1 MQFSKSGASGIRTLL
16 SVTAFFLLLQGQRG
30 PAIIGYGRV
39 NRKAHRNDAGELV
52 ASVKFESLVDPSI
65 EVLAGT
71 DKLLAIGGRQ
81 GVWRTPFSGV
91 RLQDKIAAKLEAL
104 VVTGM
109 VSDDTYDDLGIDPS
123 LLGSDGAPRFV
134 MKKSGV
140 KRDPAVRR
148 EVIRGQRTGASTRHA
163 RTTDDIVV
171 SWTFI
176 TFSARRKVTGYGLV
190 LRSVQTAIGPRITR
204 RNAMHSTRSCLS
216 LLPSFVPPLAPRTP
230 HNGCRSVP
238 PRLSVRS
245 RALSGL
251 GRTTPADPAA
261 IVAYL
266 RCLRGLLDAR
276 RFDSR

>member
-1 MQFSKSGASGIRTLL
+1 MASFLITFKPASENRERGWPLEKLQRLARRL
-16 SVTAFFLLLQGQRG
+16 HRGYAVQQKWRFRNKDAALGDRVFLLLQGQRG

-148 EVIRGQRTGASTRHA
+148 EVIRRAT
-163 RTTDDIVV
+163 
-171 SWTFI
+171 
-176 TFSARRKVTGYGLV
+176 
-190 LRSVQTAIGPRITR
+190 
-204 RNAMHSTRSCLS
+204 
-216 LLPSFVPPLAPRTP
+216 
-230 HNGCRSVP
+230 NGCEHSSCADDRRYSGFLDVHHILGAEESDRVWTCVALCP
-238 PRLSVRS
+238 NCH
-245 RALSGL
+245 RAAHYAPECDALNAELLEFASQF
-251 GRTTPADPAA
+251 RPATRP
-261 IVAYL
+261 
-266 RCLRGLLDAR
+266 
-276 RFDSR
+276 SHPS